1 MILPVRRPGRALT
14 LLKAKAR
21 ATAHP
26 ADPSW
31 PVRLAEDLRELDAD
45 WRESA
50 EVCADAAWTARA
62 TGHSVLGLL
71 SPDQVTAAGLDP
83 VTARTFRHLYL
94 SALRYDFRC
103 PTLQAFVERL
113 PDSAHPTLDCHS
125 RALYAFA
132 LLGQSRREGLDL
144 MDEVLAEAGEHA
156 KTLHVLLHGL
166 WLGQDL
172 DQGAERL
179 LALSSRPVFD
189 TGSDPIV
196 LFRVAGA
203 LRRLSRYD
211 EGLAAID
218 RALDLLPPGDIAVHA
233 DLVRERS
240 LISAARDIHQHLPTR
255 AFGGTPT

>member
-1 MILPVRRPGRALT
+1 MNLPVRRPGRSLA

-31 PVRLAEDLRELDAD
+31 PARLAEDLSELDAD

-50 EVCADAAWTARA
+50 EVCADAAWTARSA
-62 TGHSVLGLL
+62 GHSVLNLL
-71 SPDQVTAAGLDP
+71 NPDRVTAADLDP
-83 VTARTFRHLYL
+83 VTARTFRHLCL

-103 PTLQAFVERL
+103 PTLQAVVEQL
-113 PDSAHPTLDCHS
+113 SDSTFRTLDCYS
-125 RALYAFA
+125 RALYVFA
-132 LLGQSRREGLDL
+132 LLGQSRSEGLGL
-144 MDEVLAEAGEHA
+144 MDEVIDEAEEHV

-179 LALSSRPVFD
+179 LALSQRPPFD
-189 TGSDPIV
+189 DGKDPLV
-196 LFRVAGA
+196 LFRMAGA
-203 LRRLSRYD
+203 LRRLGRYD
-211 EGLAAID
+211 QGLAAID
-218 RALDLLPPGDIAVHA
+218 RALDLLPPGDTAVHA

-240 LISAARDIHQHLPTR
+240 LLATARDLHQHACLMRGAPT
-255 AFGGTPT
+255 